1 MGSVDDRVA
10 LMFSLSGGEA
20 ADCVEGRKLLLK
32 YGPISTHIYLNM
44 DKAYEDDK
52 TRETAKVLGYMVVV
66 PPKSNR
72 VEPWEYD
79 REEYKN
85 RNFVE
90 RFFRRYKEYRR
101 ICTRYDK
108 LDIMFLNY
116 FIFALIVEI
125 LKS

>member
-1 MGSVDDRVA
+1 VGAVNDRVPVE
-10 LMFSLSGGEA
+10 FSLSGGEA

-32 YGPISTHIYLNM
+32 MGPVSTPINLNM

-52 TRETAKVLGYMVVV
+52 TRALAVLLGYIPVV

-72 VEPWEYD
+72 VDPWEYD
-79 REEYKN
+79 EEEYKY
-85 RNFVE
+85 RNEVE

-108 LDIMFLNY
+108 LDIMFLFY
-116 FIFALIVEI
+116 FMFAMIFEFIR
-125 LKS
+125 

>member
-1 MGSVDDRVA
+1 MGAVNDRVPVE
-10 LMFSLSGGEA
+10 FSLSGGEA

-32 YGPISTHIYLNM
+32 MGPVSTPINLNM

-52 TRETAKVLGYMVVV
+52 TRALAVLLGYIPVV

-72 VEPWEYD
+72 VDPWEYD
-79 REEYKN
+79 EEEYKY
-85 RNFVE
+85 RNEVE

-108 LDIMFLNY
+108 LDIMFLFY
-116 FIFALIVEI
+116 FMFAMIFEFIR
-125 LKS
+125 